1 MNSKTNKP
9 LSEYPRP
16 QFVRESYVCL
26 NGAWDYKISKKP
38 SIPTSFEGKI
48 LVPYS
53 PEAELSGV
61 NYLLKPDEYLF
72 YKLEFEL
79 EDGFVKDLVYLHFLG
94 VDQICDVFLNGHKL
108 GSHIGGFL
116 PFSFEIK
123 SKLEKKNTLIVK
135 VQDLTDTSYHSRG
148 KQRLKHGGIWYTPQS
163 GIYLPVF
170 LESTPYLHVN
180 NVKLTPNI
188 DNEELII
195 NVESGADACFIEL
208 DGQKEK
214 IACNED
220 VHIPIKNMHLW
231 SVDDPYLYPIII
243 QVGEDVVK
251 SYFAMRKF
259 SIVKDENN
267 IPRLALNNKPLFMK
281 GVLDQGYYKNG
292 LLTPESYDDYIK
304 DIELVKS
311 LGFNTIRKHIK
322 IEIPRWYYECDRRG
336 IIVWQ
341 DFVNGGSKYLFS
353 TIAFPLITGIHHRDR
368 YHLLFSRRNKDG
380 RKEALKEFKQ
390 TIKYLYNSP
399 CIALWTIFNEGWGQF
414 DAKDV
419 LKEMMKIDNSRLYD
433 HASGWHDQHIG
444 DIKSMHVYFKKVK
457 LPKREKRCIILSE
470 FGGLVLPIEG
480 HRIEGNS
487 VYKKFNGKEEY
498 LNAYKEMIKRDVI
511 SNIPNGL
518 SACIY
523 TQLSDVEEETNGFIT
538 YDREVVKVDVND
550 IKDIN
555 DEITF

>member
-1 MNSKTNKP
+1 MNKPTNKP
-9 LSEYPRP
+9 LSDYPRP
-16 QFVRESYVCL
+16 QFLRESYICL
-26 NGAWDYKISKKP
+26 NGAWDYKISKNP
-38 SIPTSFEGKI
+38 VIPQSFDGKI

-53 PEAELSGV
+53 PECELSGV
-61 NYLLKPDEYLF
+61 NHLLKPDEYLF

-79 EDGFVKDLVYLHFLG
+79 EPEFVKDLVYLHFLG
-94 VDQICDVFLNGHKL
+94 VDQICDVYLNGHKL
-108 GSHIGGFL
+108 GSHVGGFL

-123 SKLEKKNTLIVK
+123 SKLEKRNTLVLR
-135 VQDLTDTSYHSRG
+135 VRDFTDQSYHSRG

-180 NVKLTPNI
+180 DVKLTPDI
-188 DNEELII
+188 DKQELII
-195 NVESGADACFIEL
+195 NVSSGADACYVEL
-208 DGQKEK
+208 LKEK
-214 IACNED
+214 KKIPCNED
-220 VHIPIKNMHLW
+220 VHLPIKDIHLW
-231 SVDDPYLYPIII
+231 SSEDPYLYPLII
-243 QVGEDVVK
+243 QVGDDVIK

-259 SIVKDENN
+259 SIMKDENN

-281 GVLDQGYYKNG
+281 GVLDQGYYKKG
-292 LLTPESYDDYIK
+292 LLTPESYEDYIK

-322 IEIPRWYYECDRRG
+322 IEVPRWYYECDKRG

-368 YHLLFSRRNKDG
+368 YHLLFSRANKEG
-380 RKEALKEFKQ
+380 RQEAIKEFKK
-390 TIKYLYNSP
+390 TIHYLYNSP
-399 CIALWTIFNEGWGQF
+399 SMGLWTIFNEGWGQF
-414 DAKDV
+414 DAKKV
-419 LKEMMKIDNSRLYD
+419 LKEMQSLDATRIYD
-433 HASGWHDQHIG
+433 HASGWHDQKVG

-457 LPKREKRCIILSE
+457 LPRREKRCIILSE

-487 VYKKFNGKEEY
+487 VYKKFDSKEAY
-498 LNAYKEMIKRDVI
+498 LQAYKEMINRDVI
-511 SNIPNGL
+511 NNISHGL
-518 SACIY
+518 SASIY

-538 YDREVVKVDVND
+538 FDREVVKINPQD

-555 DEITF
+555 DKIHL

>member
-1 MNSKTNKP
+1 M
-9 LSEYPRP
+9 
-16 QFVRESYVCL
+16 
-26 NGAWDYKISKKP
+26 
-38 SIPTSFEGKI
+38 
-48 LVPYS
+48 PYS

-555 DEITF
+555 DDINI

>member
-1 MNSKTNKP
+1 MISKTNKP

-16 QFVRESYVCL
+16 QFMRESYLCL
-26 NGAWDYKISKKP
+26 NGTWEYKISKKP
-38 SIPTSFEGKI
+38 VIPTSFDGKI

-61 NYLLKPDEYLF
+61 NHLLKPDEYLF

-79 EDGFVKDLVYLHFLG
+79 EEEFVKDLVYLHFLG
-94 VDQICDVFLNGHKL
+94 VDQICEVYLNGQKL
-108 GSHIGGFL
+108 GTHVGGFL

-123 SKLEKKNTLIVK
+123 SKLEKENTLVVK
-135 VQDLTDTSYHSRG
+135 VQDFTDKSYHSRG
-148 KQRLKHGGIWYTPQS
+148 KQKLKHGGIWYTPQS

-180 NVKLTPNI
+180 DVKMTPDI
-188 DNEELII
+188 DNKKLII
-195 NVESGADACFIEL
+195 NVTSGTDACYIEL
-208 DGQKEK
+208 ENKKHK
-214 IACNED
+214 IPCNED
-220 VHIPIKNMHLW
+220 VRIDIKDMHLW
-231 SVDDPYLYPIII
+231 SPENPYLYPIII
-243 QVGEDVVK
+243 QVGEDIVK

-267 IPRLALNNKPLFMK
+267 IPRLALNNKPIFMK

-292 LLTPESYDDYIK
+292 LLTPESYDDYIE

-336 IIVWQ
+336 VIVWQ
-341 DFVNGGSKYLFS
+341 DFVNGGSKYFFPN
-353 TIAFPLITGIHHRDR
+353 IAFPLITGIHHNDKL
-368 YHLLFSRRNKDG
+368 HFLFSRSNKEG

-390 TIKYLYNSP
+390 TINYLYNSP
-399 CIALWTIFNEGWGQF
+399 SIALWTIFNEGWGQF
-414 DAKDV
+414 DAKMV
-419 LKEMMKIDNSRLYD
+419 LQEMQKIDNSRLYD

-457 LPKREKRCIILSE
+457 LPRKEKRCIILSE

-487 VYKKFNGKEEY
+487 VYKKFETIKEY
-498 LNAYKEMIKRDVI
+498 LKAYEEMIKRDVI
-511 SNIPNGL
+511 SNIPKGL

-523 TQLSDVEEETNGFIT
+523 TQLSDVEEETNGFVT
-538 YDREVVKVDVND
+538 YDREVLKVSTKD

-555 DEITF
+555 DKINL